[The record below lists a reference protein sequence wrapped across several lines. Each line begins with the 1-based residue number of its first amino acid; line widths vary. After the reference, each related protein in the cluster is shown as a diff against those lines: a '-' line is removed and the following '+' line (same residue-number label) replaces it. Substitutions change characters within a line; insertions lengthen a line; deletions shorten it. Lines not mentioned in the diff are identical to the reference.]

1 MPSVKL
7 VDIVK
12 RFGTIT
18 AINRLS
24 MEIPAGEYVCVLGPT
39 GSGKTTLLK
48 LIAGLTVPDEGE
60 IYIDDKSVVGVPAE
74 DRGAVYVPQQYALF
88 PHLTVLQNV
97 AFGPLSHGVS
107 DEEALDT
114 ARAMLEMMKLDHRA
128 DSKPDELSGGMQQRV
143 ALARG
148 LATKA
153 RLLVLDEPLGALDAR
168 LRVEL
173 RDKLRQLAKSSGVTV
188 VHVTHDQAEA
198 TSIGDQ
204 IIVLRDGRIRQ
215 YATPFHVY
223 MRPQSLFVA
232 HFVGGANFLQA
243 IVAKRHPEGSI
254 LELHGGLLVKVQD
267 STYLP
272 GEEVVLVIR
281 EDNVKI
287 VESDDQIDSNL
298 YNVVEGHIQSSRF
311 LGGFVSEQ
319 MNLVNGDSLT
329 SKTPTTAREKTFPPG
344 KQVFA
349 CFKASDTMVYSYP
362 PIGLSRELRVM

>member
-114 ARAMLEMMKLDHRA
+114 ARAML
-128 DSKPDELSGGMQQRV
+128 
-143 ALARG
+143 
-148 LATKA
+148 
-153 RLLVLDEPLGALDAR
+153 
-168 LRVEL
+168 
-173 RDKLRQLAKSSGVTV
+173 
-188 VHVTHDQAEA
+188 
-198 TSIGDQ
+198 
-204 IIVLRDGRIRQ
+204 
-215 YATPFHVY
+215 
-223 MRPQSLFVA
+223 
-232 HFVGGANFLQA
+232 
-243 IVAKRHPEGSI
+243 
-254 LELHGGLLVKVQD
+254 
-267 STYLP
+267 
-272 GEEVVLVIR
+272 
-281 EDNVKI
+281 
-287 VESDDQIDSNL
+287 
-298 YNVVEGHIQSSRF
+298 
-311 LGGFVSEQ
+311 
-319 MNLVNGDSLT
+319 
-329 SKTPTTAREKTFPPG
+329 
-344 KQVFA
+344 
-349 CFKASDTMVYSYP
+349 
-362 PIGLSRELRVM
+362 